1 MLKKLRIAQIAP
13 IWNSVPPKHYGGI
26 ERVVY
31 QIIEELI
38 RRGHEVTLFA
48 TKDSKTSA
56 RLASVVSAPMSG
68 KIPWSNPAYT
78 LFNIAKAYKMAGDFD
93 IIHSHADFWAFPLAD
108 LVSTPTVHTLHNRL
122 PVDKESSDYQ
132 FFLRYSD
139 QKLISISDNQRQHL
153 PGNFIATVYNGVD
166 TDKFSFSSKK
176 GDYLYWTG
184 RINYLKG
191 AKDAILAAKKLGLP
205 LVFAG
210 AHKEDNMKFYEEEL
224 QPLLNN
230 PLITEVGSLTAEKQR
245 YYYQNALCTLVPIH
259 WEEPFGLVMTE
270 SMASGTPVVAYNR
283 GSVPEIIV
291 DGKTGFIV
299 KEEAGIDGLAKAV
312 KKIDQIKRE
321 DCRKH
326 VEKNFTIGKMVD
338 HYLAIYYKS
347 I

>member
-13 IWNSVPPKHYGGI
+13 IWNSIPPKQYGGI

-31 QIIEELI
+31 QLTKELV

-56 RLASVVSAPMSG
+56 KLVSVVPAPMSG

-93 IIHSHADFWAFPLAD
+93 IIHSHADFWAFPLAT

-132 FFLRYSD
+132 FYLRYPD
-139 QKLISISDNQRQHL
+139 QKLISISNNQRQHL
-153 PGNFIATVYNGVD
+153 PWNFVATVYNGVD
-166 TDKFSFSSKK
+166 TNKFSFSSKK
-176 GDYLYWTG
+176 GNYLYWTG

-191 AKDAILAAKKLGLP
+191 AKDALLVAKKLGLP
-205 LVFAG
+205 LIFAG
-210 AHKEDNMKFYEEEL
+210 AHKEGNIKFYEEEL
-224 QPLLNN
+224 QPLMND
-230 PLITEVGSLTAEKQR
+230 PLITDVGSLTAEKEH

-259 WEEPFGLVMTE
+259 WEEPFGLVMAE
-270 SMASGTPVVAYNR
+270 SMASGTPVIAYDR
-283 GSVPEIIV
+283 GSVPEIV
-291 DGKTGFIV
+291 VNGKTGFIV
-299 KEEAGIDGLAKAV
+299 KEEAGVNGLAAAI

-321 DCRKH
+321 ECRKY
-326 VEKNFTIGKMVD
+326 VEEHFTISKMVD
-338 HYLAIYYKS
+338 RYLDIYYKN